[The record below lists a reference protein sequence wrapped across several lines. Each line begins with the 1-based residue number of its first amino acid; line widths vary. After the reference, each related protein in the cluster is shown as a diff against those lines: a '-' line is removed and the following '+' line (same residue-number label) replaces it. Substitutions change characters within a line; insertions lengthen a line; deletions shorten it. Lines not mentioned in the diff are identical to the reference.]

1 MIIMAVNMRI
11 RLSSASP
18 SLKQYLKKVADNL
31 KVTGEVHNVTANQL
45 FVEVEGDD
53 PRVDEFLKAC
63 QKLLKQGMVSGI
75 LYDSNSVKG
84 YEEFVINV

>member
-11 RLSSASP
+11 RLSSAAP
-18 SLKQYLKKVADNL
+18 SLKQHLKKVADHL
-31 KVTGEVHNVTANQL
+31 EVTGEVRNVTASRL
-45 FVEVEGDD
+45 FVEVEGDA
-53 PRVDEFLKAC
+53 PQVDEFLKAC
-63 QKLLKQGMVSGI
+63 QQLLKQGMVSGI